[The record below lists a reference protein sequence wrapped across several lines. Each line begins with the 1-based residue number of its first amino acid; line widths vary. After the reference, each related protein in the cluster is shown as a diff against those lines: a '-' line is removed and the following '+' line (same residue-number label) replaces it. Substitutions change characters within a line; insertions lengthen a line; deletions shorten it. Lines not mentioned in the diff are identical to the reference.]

1 LKKKYKIILTGGEG
15 LIGNALR
22 FFLNEKKERVVLV
35 DTIQKKHVLK
45 YSLESTINL
54 EDLNESLVNDYSS
67 SIFIHAAGIANVAL
81 CEDKPY
87 LAEATNIK
95 LTSSCLEMALA
106 QGCEKF
112 IFFSTGFIY
121 GDQSKI
127 PHDETASTS
136 ITNCY
141 LDTKFKAE
149 KFVEDFTRKNN
160 INGVILRLGNV
171 YSKKSSVETVIGR
184 IFFQL
189 NKGGKTIELFSTKP
203 VRDFLYIDD
212 LCYAV
217 YKVIRADI
225 EKDCQV
231 YNLSNGVGVSIQKII
246 NLLQELNYPIDVKEL
261 RPNMAE
267 SILILK
273 TDKFKNRFKWKPRF
287 DIRSGILEI
296 ISK

>member
-1 LKKKYKIILTGGEG
+1 MLTGGEG
-15 LIGNALR
+15 LIGSDLR

-35 DTIQKKHVLK
+35 DTVQKKHIVK

-54 EDLNESLVNDYSS
+54 DTLNESLVNNDSS
-67 SIFIHAAGIANVAL
+67 CIFIHAAGIANVAL
-81 CEDKPY
+81 CEEKPY

-95 LTSSCLEMALA
+95 LTSSCLEMALSH
-106 QGCEKF
+106 GCEKF
-112 IFFSTGFIY
+112 IFLSTGFIY

-136 ITNCY
+136 IINY
-141 LDTKFKAE
+141 YVETKFEAE
-149 KFVEDFTRKNN
+149 KLVDDFTRRNN

-184 IFFQL
+184 VLSQL
-189 NKGGKTIELFSTKP
+189 NKGWNTIELFSTKP

-212 LCYAV
+212 LCDAL
-217 YKVIRADI
+217 YKVIRAADI
-225 EKDCQV
+225 EQNCQV
-231 YNLSNGVGVSIQKII
+231 YNLSNGVGVSVQKII
-246 NLLQELNYPIDVKEL
+246 NLLQDLNYPIDVKEL

-267 SILILK
+267 SILILN
-273 TDKFKNRFKWKPRF
+273 TNKFKNRFIWKPRF